1 MVWQGRDF
9 HGFSRVQSPQLPSDG
24 TTSVSSITP
33 SSVRESLTS
42 IRISLGLLLCI
53 NLINYIDRYIIAG
66 VLPLVEKELLGPEVQ
81 DPKFWMGLLSPAF
94 LVTYMV
100 AAPFFGYLGD
110 RTRRWTVVGCGVLFW
125 TVATGMT
132 GLATAYWFLLLM
144 RILVGLGE
152 AAWGP
157 IAPTIISDMYP
168 VSKRGWVLSWFYIAI
183 PVGSALG
190 FMIGGKMA
198 ELFSWHWAFFVVVPP
213 GILFGILALFRP
225 EPRRGDS
232 DLPVLASEQSGT
244 PAPVQ
249 PKVKLSWSLLRL
261 LVKNRSFLFNT
272 TGMTAMT
279 FAIGGM
285 SFWMPTYIFGRMG
298 GQIGSE
304 SAAEGAS
311 GTDLLAHINF
321 IFGAITV
328 VAGIAG
334 TLIGGAVSDRLRT
347 KVRGAYFA
355 FSGVSMLV
363 AFPFFILTLML
374 PFPWAWVCMG
384 IALFL
389 IFLSTGPT
397 NAIIANVIP
406 ASVRST
412 AFALNIFII
421 HALGDAISPP
431 IMGFIADRSS
441 MNIAFGVVGVTILLG
456 GILWILGAR
465 FLDADTKT
473 ATAGVMPGSVINQE

>member
-1 MVWQGRDF
+1 M
-9 HGFSRVQSPQLPSDG
+9 
-24 TTSVSSITP
+24 
-33 SSVRESLTS
+33 S
-42 IRISLGLLLCI
+42 IRISLGLLLGI

-66 VLPLVEKELLGPEVQ
+66 VLPLVEKELLGPEVK

-94 LVTYMV
+94 LITYMV

-132 GLATAYWFLLLM
+132 GLATVYWFLLLM
-144 RILVGLGE
+144 RIMVGLGE

-198 ELFSWHWAFFVVVPP
+198 DLFSWHWAFFVVVPP
-213 GILFGILALFRP
+213 GILLGILAFFRP
-225 EPRRGDS
+225 EPRRGEADGGVPGS
-232 DLPVLASEQSGT
+232 SGSLPA
-244 PAPVQ
+244 A
-249 PKVKLSWSLLRL
+249 PKVKLSWSLLGL
-261 LVKNRSFLFNT
+261 LARNRSFFFNT
-272 TGMTAMT
+272 SGMTAMT

-285 SFWMPTYIFGRMG
+285 SFWMPTYILGRMG
-298 GQIGSE
+298 GQI
-304 SAAEGAS
+304 AAEPSADGTS
-311 GTDLLAHINF
+311 GTELLSHINF
-321 IFGAITV
+321 TFGAITV

-334 TLIGGAVSDRLRT
+334 TLIGGAISDRLRS

-355 FSGVSMLV
+355 FSGVSMIL
-363 AFPFFILTLML
+363 AFPFFILTLIV
-374 PFPWAWVCMG
+374 PFPWAWACMG

-431 IMGFIADRSS
+431 IMGFIADRST
-441 MNIAFGVVGVTILLG
+441 MNISFSVVGMTILLG
-456 GILWILGAR
+456 GVLWILGAR
-465 FLDADTKT
+465 FLDADTKI
-473 ATAGVMPGSVINQE
+473 ATTGVMPGSVPTSNDGR